1 MEPLFSSVSGYF
13 VAILLLLM
21 VAPTSEHFTVSSS
34 RSHQVAMLGGHAELS
49 CQLSPPQNAEH
60 MNVGWYRDH
69 YSQLVHVY
77 EHRKKLSGKNTQN
90 YVNRTVLLMDALG
103 EGKMTLRIHNISV
116 FDEGQY
122 HCFFQDDDTYE
133 EATTDLKVAALG
145 MNIQINLQVSDTKDI
160 IVECSSGGW
169 FPQALME
176 LRDSRGNV
184 IPPSSK
190 ISSQDVAG
198 LLHLKMSVLLKNNTH
213 RSVTCCFHNP
223 VTSQKKRAGIV
234 LPDILLNSE
243 YWSTMS
249 QMCSWLL
256 PHFIFM
262 SVFLIFRMKG
272 MSFMEGKE
280 L

>member
-1 MEPLFSSVSGYF
+1 MLF
-13 VAILLLLM
+13 
-21 VAPTSEHFTVSSS
+21 
-34 RSHQVAMLGGHAELS
+34 
-49 CQLSPPQNAEH
+49 LSPPP
-60 MNVGWYRDH
+60 
-69 YSQLVHVY
+69 
-77 EHRKKLSGKNTQN
+77 
-90 YVNRTVLLMDALG
+90 
-103 EGKMTLRIHNISV
+103 
-116 FDEGQY
+116 
-122 HCFFQDDDTYE
+122 
-133 EATTDLKVAALG
+133 ALG

-234 LPDILLNSE
+234 LPGECLQLTFLFS
-243 YWSTMS
+243 
-249 QMCSWLL
+249 
-256 PHFIFM
+256 
-262 SVFLIFRMKG
+262 SV
-272 MSFMEGKE
+272 
-280 L
+280 